1 MKARVTFDVDELPER
16 FTVDTPHEEI
26 REFLGRM
33 YSDIK
38 RISDI
43 EIISREPDDPE
54 DDDEDEPAVE
64 LWEFTDLRTP

>member
-1 MKARVTFDVDELPER
+1 MKARVTFDVELPER

-38 RISDI
+38 TIRDF
-43 EIISREPDDPE
+43 EII
-54 DDDEDEPAVE
+54 
-64 LWEFTDLRTP
+64 